1 MEMLVVDPR
10 VSARLIEERRARG
23 QDHFD
28 EVWEGTYIMAPAP
41 NDEHQ
46 EISLHLALPFVAVV
60 EETGVGKVRPT
71 INLALDPND
80 WENDY
85 RIPDLAVFLTSSL
98 AVCHGTFWCGP
109 PDFLVEI
116 VSPWDKTRDKI
127 NFYSQLGTRELLII
141 DRDPWQL
148 ELLRHKSNKLSHF
161 ATVTLGDAEAVTSE
175 VLPMRFRLVPGDP
188 RPKIEVFA
196 TQLSRTW
203 TV

>member
-46 EISLHLALPFVAVV
+46 EISLHLARPFLAVV
-60 EETGVGKVRPT
+60 EDAGLGKVRPT
-71 INLALDPND
+71 INLALDPDD
-80 WENDY
+80 WENNY
-85 RIPDLAVFLTSSL
+85 RIPDLAVFLTTSP
-98 AVCHGTFWCGP
+98 AVCHGAFWCGP
-109 PDFLVEI
+109 PDFLIEI
-116 VSPWDKTRDKI
+116 VSPWDKTREKI
-127 NFYSQLGTRELLII
+127 NFYSQLGTRELLVI

-148 ELLRHKSNKLSHF
+148 ELLRLQGAKLSLITT
-161 ATVTLGDAEAVTSE
+161 ATPRNAAEITSE
-175 VLPMRFRLVPGDP
+175 VLPLCFRLLPGSP
-188 RPKIEVFA
+188 RPTIQVFA
-196 TQLSRTW
+196 TQLSQSW